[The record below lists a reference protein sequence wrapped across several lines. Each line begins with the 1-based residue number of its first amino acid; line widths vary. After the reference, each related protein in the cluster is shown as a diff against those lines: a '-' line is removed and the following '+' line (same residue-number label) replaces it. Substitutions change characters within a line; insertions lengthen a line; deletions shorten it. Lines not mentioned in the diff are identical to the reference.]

1 MKTRQKVMLERLD
14 MLEKKLNVLQETVGA
29 LPETQF
35 CYQIV
40 DQTPQQRGASCLKR
54 PNQLILSSPY

>member
-1 MKTRQKVMLERLD
+1 MNTRQKVMFERLD
-14 MLEKKLNVLQETVGA
+14 MLEKKLNILQETVGA

-54 PNQLILSSPY
+54 PNQ